1 MRMTTPSPE
10 PITTYAK
17 DVVHHVKTVLLRIS
31 RDLGSETSDTFP
43 GNQLQRLTV
52 LHSNLVQ
59 FEADGVISEVVK
71 KVKAALD
78 TLQLC
83 ESVSCLSYQ
92 APTCTYS
99 GKWGK
104 PRYAIER
111 AQLEFLVRKHFS
123 IPNIAILL
131 RESESTVKRRLEEC
145 GISIRSSY
153 ADITNDELDDIVT
166 EIKLH
171 FPNAGIRTMIGHLE
185 SKGIHIQEVHVRE
198 SMHRVDPEGIIERW
212 LRLKPVQRRKY
223 QVRSPLSL
231 GTLME
236 TIS

>member
-1 MRMTTPSPE
+1 MSQAAKMTTSSPE
-10 PITTYAK
+10 PITMYAR
-17 DVVHHVKTVLLRIS
+17 DVVHHVKSVLLRIS
-31 RDLGSETSDTFP
+31 RELGSETSDTFP

-59 FEADGVISEVVK
+59 LEADGVISEVK

-92 APTCTYS
+92 ALTCTYS
-99 GKWGK
+99 GKRGK

-131 RESESTVKRRLEEC
+131 RVSESTVKRRLAEC

-153 ADITNDELDDIVT
+153 ADITNNELDDIVT
-166 EIKLH
+166 ELKLH
-171 FPNAGIRTMIGHLE
+171 FPNAGIRTMIWHL
-185 SKGIHIQEVHVRE
+185 
-198 SMHRVDPEGIIERW
+198 
-212 LRLKPVQRRKY
+212 
-223 QVRSPLSL
+223 
-231 GTLME
+231 
-236 TIS
+236 